1 MSYYKYGNKRK
12 GKINRNIEI
21 KIFYVNYLRLKYF
34 TVLISYYFK

>member
-21 KIFYVNYLRLKYF
+21 KIFYVNYLIKIFYSVNFILF
-34 TVLISYYFK
+34 